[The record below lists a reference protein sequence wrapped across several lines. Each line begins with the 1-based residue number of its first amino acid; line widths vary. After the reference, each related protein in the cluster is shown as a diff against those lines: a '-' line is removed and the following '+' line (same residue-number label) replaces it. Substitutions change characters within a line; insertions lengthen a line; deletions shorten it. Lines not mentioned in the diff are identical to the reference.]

1 MTSGVV
7 TSPVPTIDPA
17 LGLELVNARTLETR
31 GGRVAIII
39 PAHNE
44 ASTVGDVVG
53 NAFKALRALNADGE
67 VIVAASGCTD
77 GTADVAAGAG
87 AQVIEAP
94 VGKGAAVTAGIRACQ
109 AGQADLICLTDA
121 DVRYF
126 GDVPLAAILVA
137 PIMRGLADAT
147 IADLPWRPVYP
158 HMWLYGFFAPLA
170 GRLFPELLP
179 QAGTTPWSGQRAAVR
194 ALWPDDL
201 PDGFSVDLALLLHW
215 HAQGARIRPVL
226 ADDWINPQRPKTGV
240 LEHEFGLLVD
250 YAVKCGRLTSGARPA
265 LERWF
270 YDVYRLMAAYRPE
283 TDDPEKFE
291 RGLLED
297 SRRLLAT
304 CSMEEI
310 CL

>member
-1 MTSGVV
+1 MVTSGVV

-94 VGKGAAVTAGIRACQ
+94 VGKGAAVTAGIRAC
-109 AGQADLICLTDA
+109 QADLICLTDA

-304 CSMEEI
+304 FSMEEI

>member
-1 MTSGVV
+1 MTRDVV
-7 TSPVPTIDPA
+7 TGPVPTIDPA
-17 LGLELVNARTLETR
+17 LGLELVNARTLQTR
-31 GGRVAIII
+31 GGKVAIII

-44 ASTVGDVVG
+44 APTIGDVVG
-53 NAFKALRALNADGE
+53 DAFRALRALNAEGE

-77 GTADVAAGAG
+77 GTAEVAANAG
-87 AQVIEAP
+87 AKVIGAP
-94 VGKGAAVTAGIRACQ
+94 IGKGAAIAAGIRACR
-109 AGQADLICLTDA
+109 ADLICLTDA

-126 GDVPLAAILVA
+126 GDVPLAAILIA

-147 IADLPWRPVYP
+147 IADLHWRPVYP
-158 HMWLYGFFAPLA
+158 HMWLHGFFAPLT
-170 GRLFPELLP
+170 GLLFPELLP

-194 ALWPDDL
+194 ALWPDNL
-201 PDGFSVDLALLLHW
+201 PDGFAVDLALLLHW
-215 HAQGARIRPVL
+215 HSQGARLRPVL
-226 ADDWINPQRPKTGV
+226 ADDWTNPQRPKTDL
-240 LEHEFGLLVD
+240 LEQEFGMLVD
-250 YAVKCGRLTSGARPA
+250 YAVDRGRITLGARPA

-270 YDVYRLMAAYRPE
+270 HDVYRLMAAYRPE

-304 CSMEEI
+304 YSAEES